1 MLEAG
6 LARQGI
12 PPTAPGAAGFP
23 VNLGADRALAD
34 MAERWL
40 RAPQDKL
47 VLVLH
52 LSRLAAPAPR
62 SHHMRVA
69 RVLLQDCA
77 QRANGHVLVLQNQ
90 DLALF
95 CSIPRDQQGDS
106 AGAPAQLKATLARL
120 FVADV
125 PDPARLISFW
135 RLDEDPGPFRAYV
148 AGLSGASAPPKDAK
162 QGPAGETMPASA
174 LSLAALEEIAA
185 QAPLAELIVQQ
196 TGMALSPDRKLALA
210 DRLKPSFRQLGV
222 SLAALN
228 LRPVITEAL
237 TDPYLLHHFSARL
250 DTRLLRV
257 LHDDLRAEGRLSR
270 AALRGNLPI
279 HVGLSLEAIL
289 SPGFARM
296 SRLACA
302 AGLRMGIEVP
312 MMQACVDLEL
322 LDHVRSLLDLA
333 GFELILGPLDAA
345 TLTLVQPAKLL
356 PDAVKL
362 VWSQPMADAAADPN
376 GGLSTSL
383 VAIGLNRIVL
393 QGVDSEQAVAWGQ
406 ARGISR
412 FQGAF
417 FDHAQAAARMAGCP
431 GAPACTLRQC
441 VGRASSQGIAGRAGC
456 TNPAL
461 LDTASIGPH
470 SGPQGGDGRQ

>member
-1 MLEAG
+1 MIEAG
-6 LARQGI
+6 LARQSI
-12 PPTAPGAAGFP
+12 HQTSPANAGFP

-40 RAPQDKL
+40 RAPQAKV

-90 DLALF
+90 DLVLF
-95 CSIPRDQQGDS
+95 CAIQREQHGEPAD
-106 AGAPAQLKATLARL
+106 APGQLKSTLARL

-135 RLDEDPGPFRAYV
+135 RLDEDPGPFRAYL
-148 AGLSGASAPPKDAK
+148 AGVLGAGASSKDAK
-162 QGPAGETMPASA
+162 AGPAGETMPANA

-196 TGMALSPDRKLALA
+196 TGMSLNPDRKLTLA
-210 DRLKPSFRQLGV
+210 ERLKPSFRQLGV

-228 LRPVITEAL
+228 LRPVVTEAL
-237 TDPYLLHHFSARL
+237 SDPYLRHHFSARL

-279 HVGLSLEAIL
+279 HVSLSLEAVL

-296 SRLACA
+296 SRLAHA
-302 AGLRMGIEVP
+302 AGVRMGIEVP
-312 MMQACVDLEL
+312 MMQACVDMEL

-345 TLTLVQPAKLL
+345 MLTLVRPAALL

-362 VWSQPMADAAADPN
+362 VWSQTLTDAAADPH
-376 GGLSTSL
+376 GGVSGAL
-383 VAIGLNRIVL
+383 VAVGLQRIVL
-393 QGVDSEQAVAWGQ
+393 QGVDSEHAVAWGQ

-412 FQGAF
+412 FQGVF

-461 LDTASIGPH
+461 LDSASIG
-470 SGPQGGDGRQ
+470 GGDRPR